1 MPVAFLYAALVT
13 LLFLVL
19 TFRTIALRGRL
30 RVALGDGNDKA
41 LQRAIRAHANL
52 AEYAPLALLLLY
64 LVEVAGARASTVH
77 ALGAALLLGRLLH
90 ALGISRVREPL
101 PLRMAGMVL
110 TTGCLIVSSVILLS
124 SYALGA

>member
-1 MPVAFLYAALVT
+1 MTAAFLYAALVT
-13 LLFLVL
+13 LHYLVL
-19 TFRTIALRGRL
+19 TFRTIVLRGRL

-64 LVEVAGARASTVH
+64 MVEVAGARPATVH

-124 SYALGA
+124 SYALGI